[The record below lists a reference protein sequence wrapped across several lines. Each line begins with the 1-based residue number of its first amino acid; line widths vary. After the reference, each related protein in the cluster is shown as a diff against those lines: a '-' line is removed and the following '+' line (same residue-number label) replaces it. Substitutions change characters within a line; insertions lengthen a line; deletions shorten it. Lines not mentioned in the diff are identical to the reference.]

1 MHRATALA
9 LVMVL
14 ALLGALFLYL
24 VGIDALEGKND
35 FQFFADSSTYH
46 EAARGGLGHV
56 ETLADMVGIAANFLG
71 PLVMLQ
77 LAGENYYAI
86 LALNALLLAFGVTSL
101 AQSLRLDAVKFLLVL
116 LINPMTISSLLS
128 VNKEIISLVF
138 VALLVRAYAAGSI
151 GALLLAALA
160 SMLVRWQLT
169 IVLIVTYALVSAVN
183 PLREYRRTSLLLL
196 LVGLSVVYV
205 ELASTLEPIRT
216 NFEGAAE
223 DYEGSGFYEQLV
235 SLQNSGWYW
244 AVFPVK
250 AAHLLFGLGLRLDRL
265 FNWTNIYND
274 VWQLLHSTAL
284 LVLFVALVRA
294 RRFTLSNDLVYLSLI
309 YVAVFAISPI
319 YAPRYFY
326 PVYVLFAAALCTRGR
341 LSPLFGAWRRQE
353 RTTAVP
359 LLQRTPVPGT

>member
-1 MHRATALA
+1 MRRAPAVV
-9 LVMVL
+9 LVVVL
-14 ALLGALFLYL
+14 ALLGALFLHV

-56 ETLADMVGIAANFLG
+56 ETLADMVGVAANFLG
-71 PLVMLQ
+71 PLVLLQ
-77 LAGENYYAI
+77 LAGENYYAV

-101 AQSLRLDAVKFLLVL
+101 ARSLRVDALKLLLVL
-116 LINPMTISSLLS
+116 LVNPMTISSLLS

-151 GALLLAALA
+151 VALLLAAVV
-160 SMLVRWQLT
+160 SVLVRWQLT
-169 IVLIVTYALVSAVN
+169 MVLIVTCALVGTAN
-183 PLREYRRTSLLLL
+183 PLREYRRTALLLL

-205 ELASTLEPIRT
+205 QLAATLEPIRT

-235 SLQNSGWYW
+235 SLQNGGWYW
-244 AVFPVK
+244 AIFPVK

-274 VWQLLHSTAL
+274 VWQLLHSTSM
-284 LVLFVALVRA
+284 LVLFVALLRA
-294 RRFTLSNDLVYLSLI
+294 RRFRLSNDLVYLSLI
-309 YVAVFAISPI
+309 YVAVFGISPI

-326 PVYVLFAAALCTRGR
+326 PVYVLFAAALCTPSR
-341 LSPLFGAWRRQE
+341 LSPLFGARRWRQRA
-353 RTTAVP
+353 RATP
-359 LLQRTPVPGT
+359 LVHHTPVPGT